1 MIRDAP
7 WPNQT
12 KPLSNLLRTG
22 LIFFDPL
29 VTVLKALIWWLDLIV
44 ESRHV
49 SKLLN
54 DDRNLY
60 RELCISEQSC
70 RRCLIFLTAL
80 FLSSPAA
87 V

>member
-12 KPLSNLLRTG
+12 KPLLNLLRTG

-49 SKLLN
+49 SKLLKSLVTKLCKFVMIGICTAN
-54 DDRNLY
+54 YVFRNSL
-60 RELCISEQSC
+60 
-70 RRCLIFLTAL
+70 AGG
-80 FLSSPAA
+80 A
-87 V
+87 